1 MYLKE
6 MKTIVKGAT
15 DGAHMVLFWCESL
28 PFNTKEQLQ
37 KGSIEFVS
45 REDIRDLVIEMPMHD
60 DGDYAATFYVDSPID
75 EHLTAYLKETAF
87 YEEFHVKG
95 EGCFGGGEYLTGNK
109 EDLKDDHGMY
119 QVVKIPEGNYNVTV
133 FEVDDPLNNWDEW
146 MSEHTS
152 EEDLDK
158 WENHGAFM
166 SLAVLI
172 ICISII
178 SVFFT
183 YWQFT
188 IPAFLVGLTMFVI
201 GLRSEKVGSYSEVHQ
216 RIEKIKTLFEETYPA
231 SVLTFVSVKNK
242 DHFGNKKS

>member
-6 MKTIVKGAT
+6 MKIIVKGAT

-75 EHLTAYLKETAF
+75 EHLTGYLKETAF

-152 EEDLDK
+152 K
-158 WENHGAFM
+158 
-166 SLAVLI
+166 
-172 ICISII
+172 
-178 SVFFT
+178 
-183 YWQFT
+183 
-188 IPAFLVGLTMFVI
+188 
-201 GLRSEKVGSYSEVHQ
+201 KVGSYSEVHQ
-216 RIEKIKTLFEETYPA
+216 RIEKIKTLSEETYPA

-242 DHFGNKKS
+242 DHFGNKKSYNQ